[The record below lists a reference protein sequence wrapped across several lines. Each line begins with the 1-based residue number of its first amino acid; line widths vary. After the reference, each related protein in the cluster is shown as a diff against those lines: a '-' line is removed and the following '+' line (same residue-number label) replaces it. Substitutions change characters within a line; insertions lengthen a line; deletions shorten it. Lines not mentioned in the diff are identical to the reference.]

1 MTEKIV
7 VIIGLVVVLSILVA
21 GLYTLFK
28 GGDVS
33 RSWSNRLMRMR
44 VLAQFIVIL
53 IIVAMAYFAGK
64 L

>member
-1 MTEKIV
+1 MTGRIV
-7 VIIGLVVVLSILVA
+7 VAVGLVVVLLILFA

-33 RSWSNRLMRMR
+33 RSWSNRLMRLR
-44 VLAQFIVIL
+44 VLAQFIVIC
-53 IIVAMAYFAGK
+53 IIVAVAYFTGH

>member
-1 MTEKIV
+1 MTGNIV
-7 VIIGLVVVLSILVA
+7 VIVALVVVFSILIA

-44 VLAQFIVIL
+44 VLAQFIAILL
-53 IIVAMAYFAGK
+53 IIAVAYFSGK